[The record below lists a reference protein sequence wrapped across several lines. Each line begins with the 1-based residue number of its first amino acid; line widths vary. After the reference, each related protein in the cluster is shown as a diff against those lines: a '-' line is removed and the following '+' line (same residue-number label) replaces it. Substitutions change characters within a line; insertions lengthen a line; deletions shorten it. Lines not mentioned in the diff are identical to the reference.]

1 MTSLFEGV
9 SQPRLHALSLSTH
22 FADLRLCESIAMFGG
37 LGSLK
42 HLTLA
47 TSGTKLNADCLRV
60 LLAGCT
66 ALESL
71 HLNDVE
77 GRLDKDTWNMI
88 DSWPHT
94 LRSLVV
100 DISESGPHHS

>member
-1 MTSLFEGV
+1 
-9 SQPRLHALSLSTH
+9 
-22 FADLRLCESIAMFGG
+22 MFGG

-47 TSGTKLNADCLRV
+47 TSGTKLNAECLRV

-77 GRLDKDTWNMI
+77 GRLDKNTWNLI
-88 DSWPHT
+88 DCWPQCLT
-94 LRSLVV
+94 SLVI
-100 DISESGPHHS
+100 DISEAGPHHS